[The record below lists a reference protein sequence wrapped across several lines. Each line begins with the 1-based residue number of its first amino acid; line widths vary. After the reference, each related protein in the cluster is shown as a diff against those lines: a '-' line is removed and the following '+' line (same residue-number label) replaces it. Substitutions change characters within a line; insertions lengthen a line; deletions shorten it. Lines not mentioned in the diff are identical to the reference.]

1 MRSMVEEA
9 WASALCLRRRT
20 LVDDDAPSNALRAVP
35 LPPLSWGR
43 KDARPLRNCGTSAAM
58 PFESHTIVLLI
69 RSALQ
74 PINSCLC
81 DAQKSWRFRHKTAI
95 QAASHN
101 KEGRLRM
108 KTVLAACLVIGPLV
122 AFSGTAANAIDLA
135 ELAPCRPAAARLCDR
150 SDGIT
155 WTNLLRCGAVL
166 AAHSWRVG
174 NECRAVL
181 RKYGQ
186 L

>member
-1 MRSMVEEA
+1 MR
-9 WASALCLRRRT
+9 
-20 LVDDDAPSNALRAVP
+20 
-35 LPPLSWGR
+35 
-43 KDARPLRNCGTSAAM
+43 
-58 PFESHTIVLLI
+58 
-69 RSALQ
+69 
-74 PINSCLC
+74 
-81 DAQKSWRFRHKTAI
+81 
-95 QAASHN
+95 
-101 KEGRLRM
+101 
-108 KTVLAACLVIGPLV
+108 TVLAACLLIGPLV

-150 SDGIT
+150 SDGMT
-155 WTNLLRCGAVL
+155 WTSLVRCGAIL